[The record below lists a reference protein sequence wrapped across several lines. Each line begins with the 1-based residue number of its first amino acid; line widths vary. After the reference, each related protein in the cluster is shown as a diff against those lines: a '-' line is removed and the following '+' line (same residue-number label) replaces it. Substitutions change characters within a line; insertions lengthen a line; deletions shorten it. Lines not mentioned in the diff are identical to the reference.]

1 MKYCPSFKIVDL
13 MREGCGPQEACETVI
28 KHIRTKERD
37 GLEMGVVALDTKVSD
52 DVGVAS

>member
-1 MKYCPSFKIVDL
+1 